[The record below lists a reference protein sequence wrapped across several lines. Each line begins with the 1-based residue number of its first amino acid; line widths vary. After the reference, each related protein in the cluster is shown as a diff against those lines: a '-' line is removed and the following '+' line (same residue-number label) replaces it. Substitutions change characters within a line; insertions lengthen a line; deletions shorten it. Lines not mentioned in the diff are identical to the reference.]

1 MKKII
6 TIAMAVCILLT
17 TIVLAAPVTFGDV
30 AENYES
36 TPVSTSVRSPFSEV
50 VESYESDSSV
60 SDITAKIGDIGS
72 TSVGIIRSPMGSMI
86 AIIRVILTL
95 LPLVL
100 FLITFIYAIRWLIN
114 NKKDKESEK
123 TKKLSKKA
131 IGFAIATVVSF
142 VLYIGFSVIIIPL
155 SYFPAVF

>member
-6 TIAMAVCILLT
+6 TIAMAVCMLLT

-60 SDITAKIGDIGS
+60 SDITTKIDDIGS
-72 TSVGIIRSPMGSMI
+72 VSVGIIRSPMRSVI

-131 IGFAIATVVSF
+131 IGFAIATAVSF
-142 VLYIGFSVIIIPL
+142 GVYIIFSGFIIPL
-155 SYFPAVF
+155 TKMSGVL

>member
-6 TIAMAVCILLT
+6 TIVMIICMILT
-17 TIVLAAPVTFGDV
+17 TTVFAGLESELVLGKDIG
-30 AENYES
+30 S
-36 TPVSTSVRSPFSEV
+36 LDSVGIRSPFR
-50 VESYESDSSV
+50 SSIV
-60 SDITAKIGDIGS
+60 
-72 TSVGIIRSPMGSMI
+72 
-86 AIIRVILTL
+86 IIRVIFTL

-131 IGFAIATVVSF
+131 IGFAIATGVSF
-142 VLYIGFSVIIIPL
+142 GVYIIFSGFIVPLTKMSGVL
-155 SYFPAVF
+155 